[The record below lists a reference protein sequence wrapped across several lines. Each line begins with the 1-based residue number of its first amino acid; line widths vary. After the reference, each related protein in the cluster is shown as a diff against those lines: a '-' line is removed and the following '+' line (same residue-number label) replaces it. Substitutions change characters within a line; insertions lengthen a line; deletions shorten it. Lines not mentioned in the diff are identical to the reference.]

1 MHPDLTGGPA
11 VPTAA
16 PSGAAAAGAGARNE
30 AAGAGTRNEPAGA
43 GTRNEPAGAGTRN
56 EPAGAGAWNEAAG
69 GAARN
74 EAARAITVAGLRKSY
89 GAVRAV
95 RDVSF
100 SVGQGEI
107 VALLG
112 PNGAGKTTTLE
123 ILEGF
128 RTRDGGQVRVLG
140 LDPGDKS
147 AARELRERTGLVLQ
161 DIAVEPYLTVR
172 ETIAR
177 QAGYYRA
184 PRDVASVISL
194 AGLAGLERRKVRSL
208 SGGQKRRLDLAL
220 GLIGD
225 PELLYLDEPTTGFD
239 PAARHSAWDLVRQL
253 RTAGTTILLTTHD
266 MAEAQALADR
276 VVLLSDGAVVA
287 EGPPAELGRTDG
299 PGGAGGAGAEH
310 TRITFRLPPGVTLAD
325 LPIPATTKEGS
336 VVIET
341 GQPVAE
347 LHRLT
352 TWAVRHDVLLAGLT
366 VDRPSLEDV
375 YLRLTREAVPFVSKD
390 RRP

>member
-1 MHPDLTGGPA
+1 MGDMQTTPA
-11 VPTAA
+11 VIA
-16 PSGAAAAGAGARNE
+16 
-30 AAGAGTRNEPAGA
+30 
-43 GTRNEPAGAGTRN
+43 
-56 EPAGAGAWNEAAG
+56 
-69 GAARN
+69 
-74 EAARAITVAGLRKSY
+74 VAGLRKSY
-89 GAVRAV
+89 GSVQAV

-100 SVGQGEI
+100 SVRRGDI

-123 ILEGF
+123 VLEGF
-128 RTRDGGQVRVLG
+128 RARDDGAVEVLG
-140 LDPGDKS
+140 LDPGNKS

-184 PRDVASVISL
+184 PRAVPEVISM
-194 AGLAGLERRKVRSL
+194 AGLAGLERRKVRAL

-220 GLIGD
+220 GLIGN

-239 PAARHSAWDLVRQL
+239 PAARHDAWDLVRHL
-253 RTAGTTILLTTHD
+253 RADGTTILLTTHD

-276 VVLLSDGAVVA
+276 VVLLNSGAVVA
-287 EGPPAELGRTDG
+287 AGPPAGLGGRD
-299 PGGAGGAGAEH
+299 AGRA
-310 TRITFRLPPGVTLAD
+310 RISFRLPPGVPVAD
-325 LPIPATTKEGS
+325 LPVPTDMHNGA

-341 GQPVAE
+341 AQPTEE

-352 TWAVRHDVLLAGLT
+352 GWALQRDIVLSALT

-375 YLRLTREAVPFVSKD
+375 YLQLTQDGARSRAPERST
-390 RRP
+390 R

>member
-1 MHPDLTGGPA
+1 VHPELTAG
-11 VPTAA
+11 AA
-16 PSGAAAAGAGARNE
+16 PAAARLAQQ
-30 AAGAGTRNEPAGA
+30 EP
-43 GTRNEPAGAGTRN
+43 PM
-56 EPAGAGAWNEAAG
+56 PD
-69 GAARN
+69 
-74 EAARAITVAGLRKSY
+74 AITAAGLRKSY
-89 GAVRAV
+89 GSVRAV

-100 SVGQGEI
+100 SVRRGEI

-128 RTRDGGQVRVLG
+128 RARDGGAVEVLG

-161 DIAVEPYLTVR
+161 DITVEPYLTVR
-172 ETIAR
+172 ETLSR
-177 QAGYYRA
+177 QAGYYRD
-184 PRDVASVISL
+184 PRAVPEVISL
-194 AGLAGLERRKVRSL
+194 AGLAGLERRKVRVL

-220 GLIGD
+220 GLIGN

-239 PAARHSAWDLVRQL
+239 PAARHDAWDLVRHL
-253 RTAGTTILLTTHD
+253 RADGTTILLTTHD

-276 VVLLSDGAVVA
+276 VVLLNSGSVVA
-287 EGPPAELGRTDG
+287 DGPPAGLGG
-299 PGGAGGAGAEH
+299 PDAERA
-310 TRITFRLPPGVTLAD
+310 RISFRLPPGFPIAD
-325 LPIPATTKEGS
+325 LPVPAGLHDGA

-341 GQPVAE
+341 SQLTEE

-352 TWAVRHDVLLAGLT
+352 GWALQRDVALFALT

-375 YLRLTREAVPFVSKD
+375 YLQLTRDGARSGAPERST
-390 RRP
+390 R

>member
-1 MHPDLTGGPA
+1 MHPELTGGPPPA
-11 VPTAA
+11 AAA
-16 PSGAAAAGAGARNE
+16 PSGAAAAG
-30 AAGAGTRNEPAGA
+30 
-43 GTRNEPAGAGTRN
+43 
-56 EPAGAGAWNEAAG
+56 
-69 GAARN
+69 GAARR
-74 EAARAITVAGLRKSY
+74 ESPQAITVAGLRKNY

-100 SVGQGEI
+100 SVGHGEI

-128 RTRDGGQVRVLG
+128 RTRDGGEVQVLG
-140 LDPGDKS
+140 LDPGGKS

-172 ETIAR
+172 ETITR

-184 PRDVASVISL
+184 PRDVPAVISL
-194 AGLAGLERRKVRSL
+194 TGLDGLERRKVRVL

-220 GLIGD
+220 GLIGG

-239 PAARHSAWDLVRQL
+239 PAARRGAWDLVRQL

-276 VVLLSDGAVVA
+276 VVLLSDGTVVA
-287 EGPPAELGRTDG
+287 EGPPAGLGGR
-299 PGGAGGAGAEH
+299 GAEH
-310 TRITFRLPPGVTLAD
+310 ARITFGLPAGVALAD
-325 LPIPATTKEGS
+325 LPVPGTRKDGS

-341 GQPVAE
+341 AQPTAD
-347 LHRLT
+347 LHRLSS
-352 TWAVRHDVLLAGLT
+352 WAVQHDVTLSGLT
-366 VDRPSLEDV
+366 VDRRSLEDV
-375 YLRLTREAVPFVSKD
+375 YLRLTRDATPPIAPD
-390 RRP
+390 RSPR

>member
-1 MHPDLTGGPA
+1 MHPELTDE
-11 VPTAA
+11 AA
-16 PSGAAAAGAGARNE
+16 PAATVTQNTSAAIA
-30 AAGAGTRNEPAGA
+30 
-43 GTRNEPAGAGTRN
+43 
-56 EPAGAGAWNEAAG
+56 
-69 GAARN
+69 
-74 EAARAITVAGLRKSY
+74 VAGLRKSY
-89 GAVRAV
+89 GSVHAV

-100 SVGQGEI
+100 CVRSGEI

-128 RTRDGGQVRVLG
+128 RARDGGAVAVLG
-140 LDPGDKS
+140 RDPGDK
-147 AARELRERTGLVLQ
+147 AAMRELRERTGLVLQ

-177 QAGYYRA
+177 QAGYYQA
-184 PRDVASVISL
+184 PRPVPEVIGL
-194 AGLAGLERRKVRSL
+194 VGLAGLERRKVRAL

-239 PAARHSAWDLVRQL
+239 PAARRGAWDLIRAL
-253 RTAGTTILLTTHD
+253 RASGTTILLTTHD

-276 VVLLSDGAVVA
+276 VVLLNNGAVVA
-287 EGPPAELGRTDG
+287 EGPPAGLGGRD
-299 PGGAGGAGAEH
+299 AERA
-310 TRITFRLPPGVTLAD
+310 RITFTLPPGFPVAG
-325 LPIPATTKEGS
+325 LPVPAGMHNGA

-341 GQPVAE
+341 ASPTEE

-352 TWAVRHDVLLAGLT
+352 SWAVHRDITLAGLT
-366 VDRPSLEDV
+366 VDRPSLEDI
-375 YLRLTREAVPFVSKD
+375 YLRLTQDGAPSGAAERSP
-390 RRP
+390 R

>member
-1 MHPDLTGGPA
+1 VHPDLTGATVTPA
-11 VPTAA
+11 AA
-16 PSGAAAAGAGARNE
+16 PSGAAAAGVA
-30 AAGAGTRNEPAGA
+30 TRHESP
-43 GTRNEPAGAGTRN
+43 P
-56 EPAGAGAWNEAAG
+56 
-69 GAARN
+69 
-74 EAARAITVAGLRKSY
+74 AITVARLRKDY

-100 SVGQGEI
+100 SVAPGEI

-128 RTRDGGQVRVLG
+128 RTRDGGEVQVLG

-147 AARELRERTGLVLQ
+147 SARELRERTGLVLQ

-172 ETIAR
+172 ETISR

-184 PRDVASVISL
+184 PRDVPAVISL
-194 AGLAGLERRKVRSL
+194 TGLAGLERRKVRAL

-220 GLIGD
+220 GLIGG
-225 PELLYLDEPTTGFD
+225 PEVLYLDEPTTGFD
-239 PAARHSAWDLVRQL
+239 PAARRGAWDLVRQL
-253 RTAGTTILLTTHD
+253 RAAGTTILLTTHD

-276 VVLLSDGAVVA
+276 VVLLSNGAVVA
-287 EGPPAELGRTDG
+287 EGPPAGLGGRE
-299 PGGAGGAGAEH
+299 AEH
-310 TRITFRLPPGVTLAD
+310 ARITFTLPPGVALAD
-325 LPIPATTKEGS
+325 LPVPGAQKEGA

-341 GQPVAE
+341 AHPVAD
-347 LHRLT
+347 LHQLT
-352 TWAVRHDVLLAGLT
+352 SWAVRQDVLLSGLT

-375 YLRLTREAVPFVSKD
+375 YLRLTREAVPFVTKESSS
-390 RRP
+390 R

>member
-1 MHPDLTGGPA
+1 MRPELAGA
-11 VPTAA
+11 PTLAA
-16 PSGAAAAGAGARNE
+16 PAGVAT
-30 AAGAGTRNEPAGA
+30 TRTKSAQ
-43 GTRNEPAGAGTRN
+43 
-56 EPAGAGAWNEAAG
+56 
-69 GAARN
+69 
-74 EAARAITVAGLRKSY
+74 AITVAGLRKSY
-89 GAVRAV
+89 GTVRAV

-100 SVGQGEI
+100 SVGPGEI

-123 ILEGF
+123 VLEGF
-128 RTRDGGQVRVLG
+128 RARDGGEVRVLG
-140 LDPGDKS
+140 LDPADKS
-147 AARELRERTGLVLQ
+147 AGRQLRERTGLVLQ

-184 PRDVASVISL
+184 PRDVPEVISL
-194 AGLAGLERRKVRSL
+194 VGLDGLERRKVRNL

-220 GLIGD
+220 GLIGG

-239 PAARHSAWDLVRQL
+239 PAARRDAWDLVRQL
-253 RTAGTTILLTTHD
+253 CTAGTTILLTTHD

-276 VVLLSDGAVVA
+276 VVLLSNGAVVA
-287 EGPPAELGRTDG
+287 EGPPAGLGGWD
-299 PGGAGGAGAEH
+299 AEH
-310 TRITFRLPPGVTLAD
+310 ARITFTLPPGVALAD
-325 LPIPATTKEGS
+325 LPVPATRDNGC

-341 GQPVAE
+341 AQPTAE

-352 TWAVRHDVLLAGLT
+352 SWAVRHDLMLSGLT

-375 YLRLTREAVPFVSKD
+375 YLRLTRDAALSAAPD
-390 RRP
+390 RSPR

>member
-1 MHPDLTGGPA
+1 MRPELTGGPTPA
-11 VPTAA
+11 AAA
-16 PSGAAAAGAGARNE
+16 PSGAAAAAAATARRE
-30 AAGAGTRNEPAGA
+30 SPQ
-43 GTRNEPAGAGTRN
+43 
-56 EPAGAGAWNEAAG
+56 
-69 GAARN
+69 
-74 EAARAITVAGLRKSY
+74 AITVSGLRKDY

-100 SVGQGEI
+100 SVGPGEI

-128 RTRDGGQVRVLG
+128 RTRDGGEVRVLG

-147 AARELRERTGLVLQ
+147 AGRELRERTGLVLQ

-184 PRDVASVISL
+184 PRDVAAVISL
-194 AGLAGLERRKVRSL
+194 AGLDGLERRKVRSL

-225 PELLYLDEPTTGFD
+225 PEVLYLDEPTTGFD
-239 PAARHSAWDLVRQL
+239 PAARRGAWDLVRQL
-253 RTAGTTILLTTHD
+253 RAAGTTILLTTHD

-287 EGPPAELGRTDG
+287 EGPPGGLGGTE
-299 PGGAGGAGAEH
+299 AEH
-310 TRITFRLPPGVTLAD
+310 ARITFTLPPGVGLAD
-325 LPIPATTKEGS
+325 LPVAGTKKEGS

-341 GQPVAE
+341 ARPVAE

-375 YLRLTREAVPFVSKD
+375 YLRLTREEVPFVSKD
-390 RRP
+390 RNPR

>member
-1 MHPDLTGGPA
+1 MHPQLTEG
-11 VPTAA
+11 AA
-16 PSGAAAAGAGARNE
+16 PAAAGVTQR
-30 AAGAGTRNEPAGA
+30 RSD
-43 GTRNEPAGAGTRN
+43 
-56 EPAGAGAWNEAAG
+56 
-69 GAARN
+69 
-74 EAARAITVAGLRKSY
+74 AITVTGLRKSY
-89 GAVRAV
+89 GSVQAVRE
-95 RDVSF
+95 VSF
-100 SVGQGEI
+100 GVRGGEI

-128 RTRDGGQVRVLG
+128 RARDGGAVAVLG
-140 LDPGDKS
+140 LDPGDKA

-184 PRDVASVISL
+184 PRPVPEVI
-194 AGLAGLERRKVRSL
+194 GLVGLGGLERRKVRSL

-239 PAARHSAWDLVRQL
+239 PAARHGAWDLVRAL
-253 RTAGTTILLTTHD
+253 RASGTTILLTTHD

-276 VVLLSDGAVVA
+276 VVLLNNGAVVA
-287 EGPPAELGRTDG
+287 EGPPAGLGGRDQ
-299 PGGAGGAGAEH
+299 
-310 TRITFRLPPGVTLAD
+310 TRARISFTLPPGVPVAA
-325 LPIPATTKEGS
+325 LPVPAGIQNGA
-336 VVIET
+336 VVIESASPT
-341 GQPVAE
+341 AE

-352 TWAVRHDVLLAGLT
+352 GWAIQHDVTLSGLT
-366 VDRPSLEDV
+366 VDRPSLEDA
-375 YLRLTREAVPFVSKD
+375 YLRLTRDGAPAGAAERSH
-390 RRP
+390 R

>member
-1 MHPDLTGGPA
+1 MHPELTGG
-11 VPTAA
+11 AA
-16 PSGAAAAGAGARNE
+16 
-30 AAGAGTRNEPAGA
+30 PAGA
-43 GTRNEPAGAGTRN
+43 PTRQEP
-56 EPAGAGAWNEAAG
+56 PQ
-69 GAARN
+69 
-74 EAARAITVAGLRKSY
+74 AITVAGLRKSY

-100 SVGQGEI
+100 SVGPGEI

-128 RTRDGGQVRVLG
+128 RARDGGQVQVLG

-177 QAGYYRA
+177 QAGYYQA
-184 PRDVASVISL
+184 PRDVPEVISL
-194 AGLAGLERRKVRSL
+194 AGLAGLERRKVRAL

-220 GLIGD
+220 GLIGN

-239 PAARHSAWDLVRQL
+239 PAARHGAWDLVRQL
-253 RTAGTTILLTTHD
+253 RTDGITILLTTHD

-287 EGPPAELGRTDG
+287 EGPPSSLGGQD
-299 PGGAGGAGAEH
+299 AEH
-310 TRITFRLPPGVTLAD
+310 ARITFTLPPGVALAD
-325 LPIPATTKEGS
+325 LPVPGLSKEGS
-336 VVIET
+336 VIIET
-341 GQPVAE
+341 AQPTVE

-352 TWAVRHDVLLAGLT
+352 SWAVRHDVMLAGLT

-375 YLRLTREAVPFVSKD
+375 YLRLTRDAASPAAPSAASQ
-390 RRP
+390 RSPR

>member
-1 MHPDLTGGPA
+1 VHPELTEG
-11 VPTAA
+11 AA
-16 PSGAAAAGAGARNE
+16 PAAVSVTQSQAD
-30 AAGAGTRNEPAGA
+30 
-43 GTRNEPAGAGTRN
+43 
-56 EPAGAGAWNEAAG
+56 
-69 GAARN
+69 
-74 EAARAITVAGLRKSY
+74 AITMAGLRKSY
-89 GAVRAV
+89 GSVQAV

-100 SVGQGEI
+100 CVRSGEI

-128 RTRDGGQVRVLG
+128 RARDGGAAAVLG
-140 LDPGDKS
+140 LDPGDQA

-177 QAGYYRA
+177 QAGYYQA
-184 PRDVASVISL
+184 PRAVPEVISL
-194 AGLAGLERRKVRSL
+194 VGLAGLERRKVRSL

-239 PAARHSAWDLVRQL
+239 PAARHGAWDLVRAL
-253 RTAGTTILLTTHD
+253 RADGTTILLTTHD

-276 VVLLSDGAVVA
+276 VVLLSNGAVVA
-287 EGPPAELGRTDG
+287 EGPPARLGGRDNER
-299 PGGAGGAGAEH
+299 A
-310 TRITFRLPPGVTLAD
+310 RISFTLPPGVPVAD
-325 LPIPATTKEGS
+325 LPVPAGIQNGA
-336 VVIET
+336 VVIESAN
-341 GQPVAE
+341 PAEE

-352 TWAVRHDVLLAGLT
+352 GWALQRDVTLSGLT

-375 YLRLTREAVPFVSKD
+375 YLRLTRGGAPSGAAERSP
-390 RRP
+390 R

>member
-1 MHPDLTGGPA
+1 MHTGLT
-11 VPTAA
+11 TRAA
-16 PSGAAAAGAGARNE
+16 PLAAPIAQKG
-30 AAGAGTRNEPAGA
+30 PFM
-43 GTRNEPAGAGTRN
+43 PH
-56 EPAGAGAWNEAAG
+56 
-69 GAARN
+69 
-74 EAARAITVAGLRKSY
+74 AITVAGLRKSY
-89 GAVRAV
+89 GSVQAV

-100 SVGQGEI
+100 SVRPSEI

-128 RTRDGGQVRVLG
+128 RARDGGAVEVLG

-177 QAGYYRA
+177 QAGYYQA
-184 PRDVASVISL
+184 PRAVPEVIGL
-194 AGLAGLERRKVRSL
+194 VGLAGLERRKVRSL

-220 GLIGD
+220 GLIGS

-239 PAARHSAWDLVRQL
+239 PAARHDAWDLVRQL
-253 RTAGTTILLTTHD
+253 RAAGTTILLTTHD

-276 VVLLSDGAVVA
+276 VVLLSGGVVVA
-287 EGPPAELGRTDG
+287 EGPPAGLGGRD
-299 PGGAGGAGAEH
+299 AARA
-310 TRITFRLPPGVTLAD
+310 RISFRLPPGVPVAD
-325 LPIPATTKEGS
+325 LPVPAGVHNGA

-341 GQPVAE
+341 ARPAE
-347 LHRLT
+347 ELYRLT
-352 TWAVRHDVLLAGLT
+352 GWAIKHGVGLPGLT
-366 VDRPSLEDV
+366 VGQPSLEDI
-375 YLRLTREAVPFVSKD
+375 YLRLTSDGGQPGAPERSTQ
-390 RRP
+390 

>member
-1 MHPDLTGGPA
+1 VRPALTGGPA
-11 VPTAA
+11 PDATTVA
-16 PSGAAAAGAGARNE
+16 GGAAAGAGA
-30 AAGAGTRNEPAGA
+30 ALATAT
-43 GTRNEPAGAGTRN
+43 
-56 EPAGAGAWNEAAG
+56 
-69 GAARN
+69 AARR
-74 EAARAITVAGLRKSY
+74 ESSQAITVTGLRKGY
-89 GAVRAV
+89 GAVPAV

-100 SVGQGEI
+100 SVAHREI

-128 RTRDGGQVRVLG
+128 RARDGGEVQVLG
-140 LDPGDKS
+140 LDPGGKS
-147 AARELRERTGLVLQ
+147 AMRELRERTGLVLQ

-184 PRDVASVISL
+184 PLGVAEVI
-194 AGLAGLERRKVRSL
+194 GLTGLTGLERRKVRAL

-220 GLIGD
+220 GLIGR

-239 PAARHSAWDLVRQL
+239 PAARRDAWDLVRQL
-253 RTAGTTILLTTHD
+253 RTDGTTILLTTHD

-287 EGPPAELGRTDG
+287 EGPPAGLGGWD
-299 PGGAGGAGAEH
+299 AEH
-310 TRITFRLPPGVTLAD
+310 TRITFTLPPGVAFAD
-325 LPIPATTKEGS
+325 LPVPGTWKEGA

-341 GQPVAE
+341 AQPTVE

-352 TWAVRHDVLLAGLT
+352 SWAVRHDVTLSGLT

-375 YLRLTREAVPFVSKD
+375 YLRLTRDAAPSVASD
-390 RRP
+390 RSSR